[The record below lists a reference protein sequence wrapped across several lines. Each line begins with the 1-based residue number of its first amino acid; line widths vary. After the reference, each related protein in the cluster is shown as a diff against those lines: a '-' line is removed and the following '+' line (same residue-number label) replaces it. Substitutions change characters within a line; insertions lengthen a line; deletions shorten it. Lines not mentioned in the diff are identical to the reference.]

1 VLLLV
6 GLLPLAGSAQEQP
19 DNDFGIWGSVDM
31 SYTFKKKAAADTL
44 TQSGNQTIKQ
54 STKPSKWSIGT
65 RFEYRSCDLSR
76 QTDLWFVR
84 PYVGYK
90 ATNWLKLNLYYDY
103 FKKYPNFE
111 NKYEGSYQHRILF
124 DATESLSKNGLTV
137 SLRER
142 FIVAYAPESKSNKWS
157 WLLRPKLTAKYHIA
171 NTRFSPYVAC
181 ELYTN
186 KHWKM
191 MHNFAGLNV
200 NLGKGSSLDL
210 FYMFGL
216 NNGTNRQDHILGV
229 GYGLKL

>member
-1 VLLLV
+1 MLLLV
-6 GLLPLAGSAQEQP
+6 GLLPLAGSAQETP

-31 SYTFKKKAAADTL
+31 SYTFKKKAAVDTH
-44 TQSGNQTIKQ
+44 TQSDNQAIKQ
-54 STKPSKWSIGT
+54 STKPSRWSIGT
-65 RFEYRSCDLSR
+65 RFEYRSRDLSR
-76 QTDLWFVR
+76 QTNLWFVR
-84 PYVGYK
+84 PYVGFK

-103 FKKYPNFE
+103 FKNHYKGY
-111 NKYEGSYQHRILF
+111 YQHRILF

-142 FIVAYAPESKSNKWS
+142 FIVAYAPESDKWS

-186 KHWKM
+186 KHWTM

>member
-1 VLLLV
+1 MLLLV

-19 DNDFGIWGSVDM
+19 DNDFGIWGSVDV
-31 SYTFKKKAAADTL
+31 SYTFKKKAEAD
-44 TQSGNQTIKQ
+44 
-54 STKPSKWSIGT
+54 STKKIPSRWSIGT
-65 RFEYRSCDLSR
+65 RFEYRSRDLSR
-76 QTDLWFVR
+76 QTNLWFVR
-84 PYVGYK
+84 PYVGFK

-103 FKKYPNFE
+103 FNNHYKGY
-111 NKYEGSYQHRILF
+111 YQHRILF

-142 FIVAYAPESKSNKWS
+142 FIVAYAPGSDKWS

-171 NTRFSPYVAC
+171 NTRFSPYLAC

-186 KHWKM
+186 KHWTM
-191 MHNFAGLNV
+191 MHNFAGVNI

>member
-1 VLLLV
+1 M
-6 GLLPLAGSAQEQP
+6 AGSAQEQP
-19 DNDFGIWGSVDM
+19 DNDFGIWGSVDV
-31 SYTFKKKAAADTL
+31 SYTFKKKAEAD
-44 TQSGNQTIKQ
+44 
-54 STKPSKWSIGT
+54 STKKIPSRWSIGT
-65 RFEYRSCDLSR
+65 RFEYRSRDLSR
-76 QTDLWFVR
+76 QTNLWFVR
-84 PYVGYK
+84 PYVGFK

-103 FKKYPNFE
+103 FNNHYKGY
-111 NKYEGSYQHRILF
+111 YQHRILF

-142 FIVAYAPESKSNKWS
+142 FIVAYAPGSDKWS

-171 NTRFSPYVAC
+171 NTRFSPYLAC

-186 KHWKM
+186 KHWTM
-191 MHNFAGLNV
+191 MHNFAGVNI